1 MYIDVKSILRSGI
14 DDIGFSNSGLMSVI
28 NFLGILLPN
37 LICCSSFRY
46 EEEPLQRPMVSNQPQ
61 LPAYVPPSSDFAN
74 VPSYPPNN
82 SAYPSGYPPSGYDS
96 SQGNIYANPQ
106 PQPIPLTSV

>member
-1 MYIDVKSILRSGI
+1 M
-14 DDIGFSNSGLMSVI
+14 SNPYYNQGQGLMVSLLVITGLMSVI

-74 VPSYPPNN
+74 VSSYPPNN